1 MTKQGEQRVKV
12 TPVKEN
18 VVEGVLQNYLDQ
30 LLVTATSP
38 QKVEKAILIPDVEQV
53 RQDDEPKPLH
63 ETVEVSVDVAVEI
76 PAKVAAKTE
85 TVPAVEVPAVTVEN
99 EIIAEEV
106 PSVELISVDSTL
118 PLESAIVTESLTDE
132 TSDPVEELAIES
144 IIDQPLLALIDQES
158 WSSQGVECLVFSVG
172 GLKLAVPL
180 LLLGGVHEVDTDE
193 VKPLMGQPQWYLG
206 MVHKNDQNLQVIDT
220 ASFIMPE
227 RTQSLAEQGFKYLI
241 QLEKTPWTIAC
252 QSIDDTVRLEA
263 NEIKWRGDRGKR
275 AWLAGTVIE
284 RMCALIDVSGLLQQ
298 VESSC
303 KSV

>member
-12 TPVKEN
+12 APVKEN

-38 QKVEKAILIPDVEQV
+38 QKVEKAILIPDVEQSQ
-53 RQDDEPKPLH
+53 QDVDPKPLH
-63 ETVEVSVDVAVEI
+63 ETLEVSVDV
-76 PAKVAAKTE
+76 P
-85 TVPAVEVPAVTVEN
+85 VEVPAVAVAN
-99 EIIAEEV
+99 EIVVEAEA

-118 PLESAIVTESLTDE
+118 ALESAIATESLTDE
-132 TSDPVEELAIES
+132 TSDTVEELATVS

-180 LLLGGVHEVDTDE
+180 LLLGGVHEVDADE

-227 RTQSLAEQGFKYLI
+227 RSLSLAEQGFKYLI

-303 KSV
+303 KPV

>member
-12 TPVKEN
+12 APVKEN

-38 QKVEKAILIPDVEQV
+38 QKVEKAILIPDVEQSQ
-53 RQDDEPKPLH
+53 QDVDPKPLH
-63 ETVEVSVDVAVEI
+63 ETLEVSVDV
-76 PAKVAAKTE
+76 P
-85 TVPAVEVPAVTVEN
+85 VEVPAVAVAN
-99 EIIAEEV
+99 EIVVEAEA

-118 PLESAIVTESLTDE
+118 ALESAIATESLTDE
-132 TSDPVEELAIES
+132 TSDTVEELATVS

-158 WSSQGVECLVFSVG
+158 WSSHGVECLVFSVG

-180 LLLGGVHEVDTDE
+180 LLLGGVHEVDADE

-227 RTQSLAEQGFKYLI
+227 RSLSLAEQGFKYLI

-303 KSV
+303 KPV

>member
-53 RQDDEPKPLH
+53 RQDDEPKPLQ
-63 ETVEVSVDVAVEI
+63 ETVEVSVDVEI

-85 TVPAVEVPAVTVEN
+85 TVPAVEVPAVTVEK

>member
-1 MTKQGEQRVKV
+1 MTKQGEQLVKV
-12 TPVKEN
+12 SPVKEN

-38 QKVEKAILIPDVEQV
+38 QKIEKAILIPEVDDVQ
-53 RQDDEPKPLH
+53 QHAEPTPLVDTPDIPIEVSL
-63 ETVEVSVDVAVEI
+63 ETEIVAPVEMVTETSIEVSVDVAAEEI
-76 PAKVAAKTE
+76 PR
-85 TVPAVEVPAVTVEN
+85 
-99 EIIAEEV
+99 
-106 PSVELISVDSTL
+106 VELIRVDSTL
-118 PLESAIVTESLTDE
+118 PADVVVETLSQNVEAVEDTQESV
-132 TSDPVEELAIES
+132 VES
-144 IIDQPLLALIDQES
+144 IVDQPLIALIDQES

-180 LLLGGVHEVDTDE
+180 LLLGGVHEVDAED

-206 MVHKNDQNLQVIDT
+206 MVHKNEQNLQVIDT

-227 RTQSLAEQGFKYLI
+227 RTQSLAEQGYKYLI

-284 RMCALIDVSGLLQQ
+284 KMCALIDVSGLLQQ

-303 KSV
+303 KPV

>member
-1 MTKQGEQRVKV
+1 MTKQGDQPAKIS
-12 TPVKEN
+12 PVKEN
-18 VVEGVLQNYLDQ
+18 VVASVLQNYLDQ

-38 QKVEKAILIPDVEQV
+38 QKVEKAILIPEF
-53 RQDDEPKPLH
+53 DDANQGDILH
-63 ETVEVSVDVAVEI
+63 
-76 PAKVAAKTE
+76 
-85 TVPAVEVPAVTVEN
+85 VEN
-99 EIIAEEV
+99 NSVATDTAPIEALVETGLGQ
-106 PSVELISVDSTL
+106 VELISVDSVV
-118 PLESAIVTESLTDE
+118 PEEVIEEQQVRSESNDLIIE
-132 TSDPVEELAIES
+132 VEIEPEVKQFL
-144 IIDQPLLALIDQES
+144 QPLIDQES

-180 LLLGGVHEVDTDE
+180 LLLGGVHEVDRND

-206 MVHKNDQNLQVIDT
+206 MIRSNELNLQVIDT

-241 QLEKTPWTIAC
+241 QLEKTPWAIAC

-263 NEIKWRGDRGKR
+263 TEIKWRGDRGKR

-284 RMCALIDVSGLLQQ
+284 KMCALIDVSGLLQQ

-303 KSV
+303 KPI

>member
-53 RQDDEPKPLH
+53 RQDDEPKPLQ
-63 ETVEVSVDVAVEI
+63 ETVEVSVDVEI

-85 TVPAVEVPAVTVEN
+85 TVPAVEVPAVTVEK

-106 PSVELISVDSTL
+106 PSVELISVNSTL